1 MRQGFDLFCFLSLA
15 LRMVPG
21 IKLVHKYLLNEQINT
36 LFGEYGQYGY
46 IIEIIQCLDFLNE
59 IILFEG
65 A

>member
-21 IKLVHKYLLNEQINT
+21 IKLVHKYLLNEQTNT

-46 IIEIIQCLDFLNE
+46 IIEIIQCLDF
-59 IILFEG
+59 
-65 A
+65 